1 MGFLFHCSFMY
12 CWRMLPFA
20 GIVFRDK
27 GFGWS
32 GFGLDY
38 GFQCFQESVQA
49 YQGVL
54 FVRLG
59 DIAESLNLSFG
70 FLSIHKYTSPIQYCF
85 KLPLD

>member
-1 MGFLFHCSFMY
+1 MESGKKPGKIFNGFLVSLQLY
-12 CWRMLPFA
+12 VRWRMLLFA

-49 YQGVL
+49 YLGKGVL

-59 DIAESLNLSFG
+59 QEISRN
-70 FLSIHKYTSPIQYCF
+70 H
-85 KLPLD
+85 